1 MNDNLSGPKKE
12 KKRKKK
18 KKASSDVFSRLILLN
33 AAAAGW
39 HIQAVGMCF
48 MMLSTNNALHKTQT
62 GNLKT
67 NASIK
72 FHLGFLSIFLLEM
85 VG

>member
-1 MNDNLSGPKKE
+1 MTTSLAQKLKE
-12 KKRKKK
+12 KKK
-18 KKASSDVFSRLILLN
+18 KKTSFSAGVFSRLILLN

-39 HIQAVGMCF
+39 HIQAVDMCF
-48 MMLSTNNALHKTQT
+48 RMLSTNNALHKTQT

-72 FHLGFLSIFLLEM
+72 FHLGFLFIFLQEM